1 MDYKYL
7 VVVDEET
14 DEAVFEREY
23 KTYPAELIE
32 ELHGIYPPPRYS
44 IELVSCSRPL
54 ERPHHETRSILSF
67 TGDLSWLGGE

>member
-1 MDYKYL
+1 MDHKYL

-32 ELHGIYPPPRYS
+32 ELRGIYPHPRHS

-54 ERPHHETRSILSF
+54 RGPTTKRAASSRSRA
-67 TGDLSWLGGE
+67 T